1 MEIKSE
7 NLEVVMD
14 RLDGMDAVLSRLIFG
29 DKTIRDDVFRLKQLQ
44 REAKEALING
54 VSIDPEAS

>member
-7 NLEVVMD
+7 SLEVVMD

>member
-7 NLEVVMD
+7 SLEAVME

-44 REAKEALING
+44 REAKEALVNG

>member
-7 NLEVVMD
+7 SLEAVME

>member
-7 NLEVVMD
+7 SLEAVMD

>member
-7 NLEVVMD
+7 SFEVVMD

-44 REAKEALING
+44 REAKEALVSG

>member
-7 NLEVVMD
+7 SLEAVMD

-29 DKTIRDDVFRLKQLQ
+29 DKTIREDVFRLKQLQ
-44 REAKEALING
+44 REAKEALVNG

>member
-7 NLEVVMD
+7 SLEAVMD

-44 REAKEALING
+44 REVKEALVNG

>member
-7 NLEVVMD
+7 SFEVVMD

-29 DKTIRDDVFRLKQLQ
+29 DTTIRDDVFRLKQLQ
-44 REAKEALING
+44 REAKEALVNG

>member
-7 NLEVVMD
+7 SLEAVMD

-44 REAKEALING
+44 REAKEALVNG